1 MTYDTAYIP
10 FHEMCQFFRGFPREQ
25 TGQGALP
32 YNAVSFFGKQLDPLS
47 EDQQSP
53 TRGRAPQFVD
63 VYYTENMGMDTN
75 IRDVV

>member
-1 MTYDTAYIP
+1 
-10 FHEMCQFFRGFPREQ
+10 
-25 TGQGALP
+25 LP